1 MPSSATSSKGSVS
14 RRSSASGATRKS
26 KAKPKLKSKAN
37 PKLVPQESTPATR
50 VAIIGGGR
58 GGKALMEIFAQDPLA
73 RIVGLAEIK
82 ARSSGTKLAKQIG
95 VPVTQDYR
103 ELLKLK
109 DVDLIIDVTGNME
122 VWRALQKIRRPNLA
136 IIGAA
141 SAKFMWQLIEAR
153 IRATTE
159 IEKTLTRYQSLF
171 RRFVK
176 EEAERAV
183 HEERTRIAC
192 DIHDG
197 LVQTLV
203 GVNFKM
209 ELCAELVSQDPTKSS
224 GLMREAKAQLKHGIQ
239 ETRQVVFNLRPGQ
252 EEKLDLFSAL
262 SNFLKVFE
270 EQQRVKVEFDFT
282 GDDLSLP
289 PKTKVFLF
297 RIVQEALQNSS
308 KHAKASQAFVHIEV
322 NHDMLTAS
330 IRDNGV
336 GFDVQA
342 VSRDPEKW
350 DHFGLRGMKERAKLL
365 GGEAQLKSSKGK
377 GTTVTVRIPLGR
389 KGMDPNDKKN

>member
-1 MPSSATSSKGSVS
+1 MPPSAITAKRPLSKKAVPRSLSPQPSSKSKGVRS
-14 RRSSASGATRKS
+14 RSGH
-26 KAKPKLKSKAN
+26 P
-37 PKLVPQESTPATR
+37 TR
-50 VAIIGGGR
+50 VAIIGGGK

-73 RIVGLAEIK
+73 RIVGLAESK
-82 ARSSGTKLAKQIG
+82 PRTSGTKLAQQFG
-95 VPVTQDYR
+95 VPVIKDYR
-103 ELLKLK
+103 DLLKRK
-109 DVDLIIDVTGNME
+109 DVDLIIDVTGNPKVE
-122 VWRALQKIRRPNLA
+122 LALLKVRRPNLA
-136 IIGAA
+136 VIGGA

-171 RRFVK
+171 QRFVK

-192 DIHDG
+192 EIHDG

-209 ELCAELVSQDPTKSS
+209 ELCAELVAQNPTKSS
-224 GLMREAKAQLKHGIQ
+224 DLMREAKAQLKHGIQ

-262 SNFLKVFE
+262 SNFLKSFE
-270 EQQRVKVEFDFT
+270 EQHRVKVEFDFQ

-308 KHAKASQAFVHIEV
+308 KHAKASQAFVHIVV

-365 GGEAQLKSSKGK
+365 GGEARLQSSKGK
-377 GTTVTVRIPLGR
+377 GTTITVRIPLGR
-389 KGMDPNDKKN
+389 KDVLQHDQEN

>member
-1 MPSSATSSKGSVS
+1 MATLSSSRTRTSKKPISSIIRSSVS
-14 RRSSASGATRKS
+14 AKS
-26 KAKPKLKSKAN
+26 KS
-37 PKLVPQESTPATR
+37 VTQSTQEPTR

-73 RIVGLAEIK
+73 RIVGLAESK
-82 ARSSGTKLAKQIG
+82 SRTSGTKLAKQFG

-103 ELLKLK
+103 DLLKLK
-109 DVDLIIDVTGNME
+109 DVDLIIDVTGSAE
-122 VWRALQKIRRPNLA
+122 VGQGLQRVRRPKLA
-136 IIGAA
+136 IIGGA

-192 DIHDG
+192 EIHDG

-209 ELCAELVSQDPTKSS
+209 ELCAELVPQNPKKSS
-224 GLMREAKAQLKHGIQ
+224 ELMREAKAQLKHGIQ
-239 ETRQVVFNLRPGQ
+239 ETRHVVFNLRPGQ

-262 SNFLKVFE
+262 SNFLKAFE
-270 EQQRVKVEFDFT
+270 EQHRVKVEFDCK

-308 KHAKASQAFVHIEV
+308 KHAKASQAFVHIDV

-377 GTTVTVRIPLGR
+377 GTTVMVRIPLGR
-389 KGMDPNDKKN
+389 KGVVRNVEKN

>member
-1 MPSSATSSKGSVS
+1 MPSSATSTKRVVS
-14 RRSSASGATRKS
+14 RRRPVSSG
-26 KAKPKLKSKAN
+26 KPKTKHVRAKS
-37 PKLVPQESTPATR
+37 VQATR
-50 VAIIGGGR
+50 VAILGGGR

-73 RIVGLAEIK
+73 RIVGLAESK
-82 ARSSGTKLAKQIG
+82 TRTSGTKLAKQFG
-95 VPVTQDYR
+95 VPVTKDYR

-109 DVDLIIDVTGNME
+109 DVDLIIDVTGSAE
-122 VWRALQKIRRPNLA
+122 VGQVLQRVRRPKLA
-136 IIGAA
+136 IIGGA

-209 ELCAELVSQDPTKSS
+209 ERCAELVLQDATKCTN
-224 GLMREAKAQLKHGIQ
+224 LMREAKSQLKHGIQ

-252 EEKLDLFSAL
+252 EEKLELFPAF
-262 SNFLKVFE
+262 SNFLKSFE
-270 EQQRVKVEFDFT
+270 EQQRVKVEFEFH
-282 GDDLSLP
+282 GDDASLD
-289 PKTKVFLF
+289 PKAKVFLF
-297 RIVQEALQNSS
+297 RIVQEALQNTS
-308 KHAKASQAFVHIEV
+308 KHAKATKVFVHIEV
-322 NHDMLTAS
+322 NNDMLMAS
-330 IRDNGV
+330 IQDNGT

-342 VSRDPEKW
+342 VSRDPDKW

-365 GGEAQLKSSKGK
+365 GGDARLQSAKGQ
-377 GTTVTVRIPLGR
+377 GTKVTVRIPLGR
-389 KGMDPNDKKN
+389 KDVKQNGKKS

>member
-1 MPSSATSSKGSVS
+1 MPSSVTSDKRSTS
-14 RRSSASGATRKS
+14 RRPSASTPKTKPQS
-26 KAKPKLKSKAN
+26 KPVRRRSAP
-37 PKLVPQESTPATR
+37 PTR

-58 GGKALMEIFAQDPLA
+58 GGRALMEIFAQDPLA
-73 RIVGLAEIK
+73 RIVGLAETK
-82 ARSSGTKLAKQIG
+82 TRSSGTKLAKLFG
-95 VPVTQDYR
+95 VPVTRDYR

-109 DVDLIIDVTGNME
+109 DVDLIIDVTGDVE
-122 VWRALQKIRRPNLA
+122 VGQALQRVRRPKLA
-136 IIGAA
+136 IIGGA

-159 IEKTLTRYQSLF
+159 IEHTLTRYQSLF

-176 EEAERAV
+176 EETKRAV
-183 HEERTRIAC
+183 HEERTRIAA

-209 ELCAELVSQDPTKSS
+209 ELCAEIVQQDPMKCSI
-224 GLMREAKAQLKHGIQ
+224 LMREAKAQLKHGIQ

-262 SNFLKVFE
+262 SNFLKTFK
-270 EQQRVKVEFDFT
+270 EQQHVQVEFDYQ
-282 GDDLSLP
+282 GDDSALLS
-289 PKTKVFLF
+289 KTKVFLF
-297 RIVQEALQNSS
+297 RIVQEALHNTA
-308 KHAKASQAFVHIEV
+308 KHAKAARVFVHIVV

-330 IRDNGV
+330 IRDDGV

-342 VSRDPEKW
+342 VSRDPDKW
-350 DHFGLRGMKERAKLL
+350 DHFGLPGMKERAKLL
-365 GGEAQLKSSKGK
+365 GGEARLQSSKGR
-377 GTTVTVRIPLGR
+377 GTTVTVRIPVGR
-389 KGMDPNDKKN
+389 KDVVRNGQKN